1 MKKQLLLLV
10 VILLPM
16 VARAASVEIDG
27 IYYELVSKAKQA
39 TVKGAVLT
47 SGNLIIPASV
57 TYEKV
62 EYSVTSIEYRRKC
75 FPRLQRSDIR
85 SYIRYSRM
93 V

>member
-57 TYEKV
+57 TYEEV
-62 EYSVTSIEYRRKC
+62 EYSVTSI
-75 FPRLQRSDIR
+75 
-85 SYIRYSRM
+85 
-93 V
+93 